1 MITTLV
7 QLKRL
12 ENECILKINKIN
24 TFKLK
29 KGVLLFRSAV
39 DISKYSEPKSNLN
52 RCIDTGKKGIYL
64 ANNVLIS
71 LAIMIEE
78 NKLSEIGVFELN
90 EDITIAI
97 GKHSFRQLNPSR
109 YFDISGTFIKGVHPL
124 EEEHISHI
132 ECYLQPLKIKQSDP
146 QLVKLGNE
154 IISLGNSNPKKKI
167 ELQIEYNRRLFL
179 LPPGTD
185 VRDSCEIFISK
196 DVLLNGDEISL
207 VKKYKVNSKNLPTN
221 VPNKDSPS
229 DAERLLYFIE
239 KNNYQTDIHFYIQNS
254 ILIQFSDE

>member
-7 QLKRL
+7 QLKRF

-29 KGVLLFRSAV
+29 KGGEFDNYFPQLFRSAV

-90 EDITIAI
+90 QDITIAI
-97 GKHSFRQLNPSR
+97 GKYSFRQLNPSR
-109 YFDISGTFIKGVHPL
+109 YFDISGTLIKGVHPL

-132 ECYLQPLKIKQSDP
+132 DCYLQPLKIKLSDP
-146 QLVKLGNE
+146 ELVKLENE
-154 IISLGNSNPKKKI
+154 IISLGNSKPKKK
-167 ELQIEYNRRLFL
+167 
-179 LPPGTD
+179 
-185 VRDSCEIFISK
+185 
-196 DVLLNGDEISL
+196 
-207 VKKYKVNSKNLPTN
+207 
-221 VPNKDSPS
+221 
-229 DAERLLYFIE
+229 
-239 KNNYQTDIHFYIQNS
+239 
-254 ILIQFSDE
+254 